1 MSRKVNGSGWVEE
14 AVFDEESGMSIVVK
28 QSKYGTFTGIATL
41 NEEDADVA
49 NKWDGCSFAEAK
61 CDIQIARRKASM
73 LYQRYLGA
81 RDVYNA
87 VMNSAHDDVPELRTL
102 EHQVNVMRRNYE
114 AQRSKYREMRS
125 KYKDYVDK
133 KLDARRSVR
142 EKKLSQEV

>member
-1 MSRKVNGSGWVEE
+1 
-14 AVFDEESGMSIVVK
+14 
-28 QSKYGTFTGIATL
+28 
-41 NEEDADVA
+41 
-49 NKWDGCSFAEAK
+49 
-61 CDIQIARRKASM
+61 M

-87 VMNSAHDDVPELRTL
+87 VMNSAHGDVPELRTL

-142 EKKLSQEV
+142 EKKQPQEV